1 MPSASRA
8 SASADKGETMN
19 RMNFIKA
26 RILQDGRSI
35 IAAGIGGFALI
46 CLLARLGENLNQPLV
61 LGSFGATCVL
71 VFGFPDLPFSRP
83 RNVILGHVLT
93 SFIGLACLTLLDT
106 TPWSMALAV
115 AMGIMA
121 MMATKT
127 VHPPAGS
134 NPVIIFSTHP
144 SWSFLL
150 APTLAGAVLII
161 WFGLL
166 YNRLARRTSLSR

>member
-1 MPSASRA
+1 MCRL
-8 SASADKGETMN
+8 KV
-19 RMNFIKA
+19 IKE
-26 RILQDGRSI
+26 RVVQDGRPI

-46 CLLARLGENLNQPLV
+46 FLLGWLGESLNQPLV

-71 VFGFPDLPFSRP
+71 VFGFPELPFSRP
-83 RNVILGHVLT
+83 RNVILGHALT
-93 SFIGLACLTLLDT
+93 SFIGLVCLTLLDA

-115 AMGIMA
+115 AAGIMA

-166 YNRLARRTSLSR
+166 YNRLARGTSLSR